1 MRHLGS
7 ESAVRSD
14 ESLIAV
20 ARGGDRGA
28 FGVLWQ
34 RHARS
39 GIRVARQFT
48 SSIDADDLVAEAFTL
63 IYRQVL
69 SGGGPDGSFRP
80 YLYTTIRNL
89 ARRWGRTSRDISTDD
104 LDEFED
110 PDTEGDPVVAA
121 LDRTFT
127 VRAFRSLPERWQ
139 SVLWYTEVEGLD
151 PHEVAP
157 LLGLSANS
165 VAALSYRAREGLRK
179 AWLQAHVADTAGADD
194 CRWTIAHLGDYS
206 RSELSVKAA
215 DRVAAHLAGCEHCS
229 IIAEEVD
236 DVAARIALV
245 LLPLILGG
253 VAGGAMLT
261 GAAVPSGAAAA
272 LPAMPAVFGTA
283 GAATAGAATAA
294 APALLSGLAVVVALT
309 GGLAG
314 SGILP
319 LPPGT
324 VPPASAVTT
333 VLQPIASPT
342 PEADAPETPAPTDLA
357 PAQPTPAQ
365 AALVN
370 AVPVVPLPAIRL
382 PSVAPVSQVT
392 DRVLPVVDA
401 VAPVVQ
407 SITDPVSTLIRDVP
421 VIGPPVSTVTDAV
434 GPTVDSVTN
443 VVDATVDTVADAV
456 DTTLDAVTS
465 TLPLRG
471 LLN

>member
-7 ESAVRSD
+7 ESVVRSD

-28 FGVLWQ
+28 FAVLWQ

-39 GIRVARQFT
+39 GLRVARQFT
-48 SSIDADDLVAEAFTL
+48 SSLDADDLVAEAFTQ

-110 PDTEGDPVVAA
+110 PDTEGDPIVAA

-179 AWLQAHVADTAGADD
+179 AWLQAHVSDTSEADD

-215 DRVAAHLAGCEHCS
+215 ERVAAHLTGCEHCS

-245 LLPLILGG
+245 MLPLILGG

-261 GAAVPSGAAAA
+261 GAAVPSGAVA

-283 GAATAGAATAA
+283 GAATAGVATAA

-324 VPPASAVTT
+324 DPPAAAVTA
-333 VLQPIASPT
+333 VVQPIAATAIPA
-342 PEADAPETPAPTDLA
+342 PEADAPATPAPVSPA
-357 PAQPTPAQ
+357 PASHPA
-365 AALVN
+365 ASRTV
-370 AVPVVPLPAIRL
+370 VSPVLG
-382 PSVAPVSQVT
+382 VAPVSQVT
-392 DRVLPVVDA
+392 DQVLPAVHSVV
-401 VAPVVQ
+401 PVVQ
-407 SITDPVSTLIRDVP
+407 SITDPVATLIQDVP
-421 VIGPPVSTVTDAV
+421 VIGSPVSAVTDAV
-434 GPTVDSVTN
+434 APTVDSVLDA
-443 VVDATVDTVADAV
+443 VDATVGPVTDTV
-456 DTTLDAVTS
+456 DTTVGAVTS
-465 TLPLRG
+465 KLALRG

>member
-7 ESAVRSD
+7 ESVVRSD
-14 ESLIAV
+14 ASLIAV

-28 FGVLWQ
+28 FAVLWQ

-39 GIRVARQFT
+39 GLRVARQFT
-48 SSIDADDLVAEAFTL
+48 SSIDADDLVAEAFTQ

-110 PDTEGDPVVAA
+110 PDTEGDPLVAA

-127 VRAFRSLPERWQ
+127 VRAFRSLPQRWQ

-179 AWLQAHVADTAGADD
+179 AWLQAHVSDTSEADD

-236 DVAARIALV
+236 DVAA
-245 LLPLILGG
+245 
-253 VAGGAMLT
+253 
-261 GAAVPSGAAAA
+261 
-272 LPAMPAVFGTA
+272 
-283 GAATAGAATAA
+283 
-294 APALLSGLAVVVALT
+294 
-309 GGLAG
+309 G
-314 SGILP
+314 SP
-319 LPPGT
+319 W
-324 VPPASAVTT
+324 
-333 VLQPIASPT
+333 
-342 PEADAPETPAPTDLA
+342 
-357 PAQPTPAQ
+357 
-365 AALVN
+365 
-370 AVPVVPLPAIRL
+370 
-382 PSVAPVSQVT
+382 
-392 DRVLPVVDA
+392 
-401 VAPVVQ
+401 
-407 SITDPVSTLIRDVP
+407 
-421 VIGPPVSTVTDAV
+421 
-434 GPTVDSVTN
+434 
-443 VVDATVDTVADAV
+443 
-456 DTTLDAVTS
+456 
-465 TLPLRG
+465 
-471 LLN
+471 

>member
-1 MRHLGS
+1 MHLTKTLPQRRHRDHNGGMRHQGS
-7 ESAVRSD
+7 DLAVRSD
-14 ESLIAV
+14 QALIRG

-48 SSIDADDLVAEAFTL
+48 SSLDADDLVAEAFTL

-69 SGGGPDGSFRP
+69 SGGGPDDSFRP

-89 ARRWGRTSRDISTDD
+89 ARRWGRARRDISTDD

-127 VRAFRSLPERWQ
+127 VRAFRSLPQRWQ

-179 AWLQAHVADTAGADD
+179 AWLQAHVSDTSEADD

-206 RSELSVKAA
+206 RGELSAKAS
-215 DRVAAHLAGCEHCS
+215 DRVIVHLAGCEHCS

-261 GAAVPSGAAAA
+261 GAAVPAGAAAAA
-272 LPAMPAVFGTA
+272 LPTMPAVFGTA
-283 GAATAGAATAA
+283 SAGAATAA
-294 APALLSGLAVVVALT
+294 TGAATAAVPALLSSLAVVVALT
-309 GGLAG
+309 GGLTG
-314 SGILP
+314 SAVLP
-319 LPPGT
+319 ASPQPA
-324 VPPASAVTT
+324 PPASAATVVSRPAPGPSAPPSAPEAGSPAPATPLADHLMPQTDAAPAAKPPLTRVTT
-333 VLQPIASPT
+333 T
-342 PEADAPETPAPTDLA
+342 
-357 PAQPTPAQ
+357 
-365 AALVN
+365 
-370 AVPVVPLPAIRL
+370 
-382 PSVAPVSQVT
+382 
-392 DRVLPVVDA
+392 VLPVVGG
-401 VAPVVQ
+401 
-407 SITDPVSTLIRDVP
+407 ITDPVRS
-421 VIGPPVSTVTDAV
+421 AV
-434 GPTVDSVTN
+434 ESVTSA
-443 VVDATVDTVADAV
+443 VDPTGGAVADAV
-456 DTTLDAVTS
+456 DTTTDAVDTTVGAVDTTTDAVTS
-465 TLPLRG
+465 ILPLGG
-471 LLN
+471 LLG